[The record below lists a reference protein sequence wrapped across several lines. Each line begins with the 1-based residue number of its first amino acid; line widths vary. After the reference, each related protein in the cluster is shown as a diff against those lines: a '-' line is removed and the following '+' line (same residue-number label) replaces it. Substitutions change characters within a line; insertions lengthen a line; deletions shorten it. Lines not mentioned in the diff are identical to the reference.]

1 MLLRPE
7 HANPTPLIS
16 TLHQMPT
23 SPSLSASSPPPTAH
37 RPPRSDPSQT
47 GRHRRLGSPA
57 PNPSPLD
64 LRPDLQLHRRFDVIV
79 LNSFQ
84 DQLVLNSIVQPSSSP
99 EMEFVVI
106 DFRS

>member
-1 MLLRPE
+1 MLLGPE
-7 HANPTPLIS
+7 HANPTP
-16 TLHQMPT
+16 PPP
-23 SPSLSASSPPPTAH
+23 SPPSIKSPPPLHSPLPFH

-64 LRPDLQLHRRFDVIV
+64 LHPDLQLHHRFDVIV
-79 LNSFQ
+79 LNS
-84 DQLVLNSIVQPSSSP
+84 VVQPSSSS
-99 EMEFVVI
+99 EMEFVVT